1 MSADTIRQPSKG
13 KGSLWYLHYPILGLA
28 SDEEGTIVTSGG
40 GGAASFKE
48 VPNAIE
54 AQRVEGGQM
63 VTVANLN
70 LGKQLCNAV
79 SYCQE
84 LKLYICSIGNGTSI
98 YTLGEEDEFAEKSS
112 FVTEKSTELP
122 KGEVPLQ
129 NCTHMIDT
137 TLVTGGTDGVPRIWS
152 IQDGRKPVLV
162 KEFKGHEGEI
172 KFVQLSPELDY
183 LASCGEDR
191 SVRIWNLQTG
201 EQKHIIR
208 WEEGNVKFKPSHAIW
223 REGELLILAY
233 GVRGPSKLRFY
244 EMKDGELKQKSEHKV
259 DDMPSSAFAVNSLG
273 DLAVAGI
280 VNGSKKLF
288 SLPDMRLVKQA
299 KEVHDMPA
307 SGVTFSESDTV
318 VSVSGD
324 YSFHYGPTS
333 SGGGGLRDQWVTVLL
348 LAILLALIY
357 NLAMKMAKHR
367 V

>member
-1 MSADTIRQPSKG
+1 MSTSTIRQPTKG

-40 GGAASFKE
+40 GGSASFKE

-54 AQRVEGGQM
+54 AHRNEDGRM

-70 LGKQLCNAV
+70 TGKELCTAV

-84 LKLYICSIGNGTSI
+84 LKLYICSIEDGTKI
-98 YTLGEEDEFAEKSS
+98 YSLGDEDEFTEKLS
-112 FVTEKSTELP
+112 FVTEKSTDLP
-122 KGEVPLQ
+122 KGDVPLQ

-137 TLVTGGTDGVPRIWS
+137 SIATGGTDGVVRIWS
-152 IQDGRKPVLV
+152 MKNENKAVLV

-191 SVRIWNLQTG
+191 SMRIWNIKTG
-201 EQKHIIR
+201 EQKHCFT
-208 WEEGNVKFKPSHAIW
+208 WEEGNAKFKPSHAIW
-223 REGELLILAY
+223 RDSELVVLAS
-233 GVRGPSKLRFY
+233 GARGPSKIRFY
-244 EMKDGELKQKSEHKV
+244 EVKDELKMKSEHKV
-259 DDMPSSAFAVNSLG
+259 DDMPASSFSINSQG
-273 DLAVAGI
+273 DLAVLGI

-288 SLPDMRLVKQA
+288 TLPDVVIVKQV

-307 SGVTFSESDTV
+307 SAVVFAESDTV

-324 YSFHYGPTS
+324 YSFHYGPSS
-333 SGGGGLRDQWVTVLL
+333 SGGGGFRDKWITILL
-348 LAILLALIY
+348 IAILLGLMY
-357 NLAMKMAKHR
+357 NLAMKMAIHR
-367 V
+367 A